1 MACALGLPINRVPL
15 QHFSERSAAVVT
27 FASSIS
33 VHSFFSRGQGSGKH
47 LIFFQAFLSQLEV
60 CVSNCH
66 DLEFWFLPFLKN
78 NEDLWTFPYAECSPP
93 LSSYLANGHVQ
104 GSGRVYRSN
113 YNFTCNSGY
122 VLFGDDYITCTENGT
137 WNGTAPVC
145 VKGNE
150 NLLIT
155 FLSERRDYIKLQR
168 FSDLESR
175 FWGNAPAS
183 PPLTN
188 VETNFLIYVLYC

>member
-1 MACALGLPINRVPL
+1 MACALGLRINWVPL

-33 VHSFFSRGQGSGKH
+33 VHSFYSRGQGSSPGNR
-47 LIFFQAFLSQLEV
+47 LIFFRLSYRNSKFAYLTAMI
-60 CVSNCH
+60 
-66 DLEFWFLPFLKN
+66 LKIMKTS
-78 NEDLWTFPYAECSPP
+78 WTFSYAECSPP

-137 WNGTAPVC
+137 WNGTSPVC

-150 NLLIT
+150 NLLMTI
-155 FLSERRDYIKLQR
+155 
-168 FSDLESR
+168 
-175 FWGNAPAS
+175 
-183 PPLTN
+183 
-188 VETNFLIYVLYC
+188 